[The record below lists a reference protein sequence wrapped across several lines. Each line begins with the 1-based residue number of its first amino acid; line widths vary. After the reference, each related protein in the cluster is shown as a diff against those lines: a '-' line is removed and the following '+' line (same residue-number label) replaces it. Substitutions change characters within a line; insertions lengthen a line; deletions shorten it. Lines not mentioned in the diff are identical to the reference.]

1 MKAAFKGVLQ
11 APKKLTPKQVEE
23 LKEKFNAADIN
34 KDGTLSVNEFK
45 DMLNK
50 LGNNFS

>member
-1 MKAAFKGVLQ
+1 MMKN
-11 APKKLTPKQVEE
+11 QVEE

-34 KDGTLSVNEFK
+34 KDGTLSVHEFK

>member
-23 LKEKFNAADIN
+23 LKQQAEKKAEEEYTIR
-34 KDGTLSVNEFK
+34 KKVERS
-45 DMLNK
+45 
-50 LGNNFS
+50 